1 MAPHEANAQF
11 VIEWPAGSILQL
23 QNNVLK
29 TQSNVLQAKIAAL
42 EVADTQKN
50 WLFQIWEQFKKNDGV
65 VAELVSSLL
74 LVMMHQVLAKITND
88 IVAWINGGGKGKIRV
103 LQDPGKFLTDA
114 LDEAGGV
121 QAGWIRR
128 RKRRSGY
135 SKTSREKSADAR
147 HGTQR
152 VQERESR
159 GLADDGFLYF
169 RNAARNRRDDGK
181 DHPVR
186 VRTRSAGREFFDDD
200 ALSGHEGL
208 GAGASQRRAHARQGL
223 AGLRFLRGQGAV

>member
-1 MAPHEANAQF
+1 MSFLNFLIIRKGICSLLVFVLIANLAFFAVLMAPHEANAQF

-88 IVAWINGGGKGKIRV
+88 IVAWINGGGKG
-103 LQDPGKFLTDA
+103 D
-114 LDEAGGV
+114 
-121 QAGWIRR
+121 
-128 RKRRSGY
+128 RKSTRLNSSHGY
-135 SKTSREKSADAR
+135 IS
-147 HGTQR
+147 
-152 VQERESR
+152 
-159 GLADDGFLYF
+159 Y
-169 RNAARNRRDDGK
+169 
-181 DHPVR
+181 
-186 VRTRSAGREFFDDD
+186 
-200 ALSGHEGL
+200 
-208 GAGASQRRAHARQGL
+208 
-223 AGLRFLRGQGAV
+223 AVFC